1 MNKSKLLHYK
11 RKGLPRHSAAKK
23 GLPRRSAAKTGAI
36 LPLVMVA
43 IVLLLAMG
51 TGLLSLGWH
60 SRVYAIRSNTDIEAR
75 CAVDAGFTKALL
87 QMNRKLAIKPWN
99 DSNLPAGTNEE
110 LPNCDAIYSYAVTT
124 NSHSVWDEDEHGIG
138 ASPTGYYVHS
148 RGQSDQAVRSAL
160 GTLGLKALFDHAI
173 FVQGDLSL
181 KAGTTVDGYN
191 SSDPSITDV
200 ELRIGTNSTDL
211 HSVILNMGVT
221 VDGDVL
227 IGPGGV
233 AGDVVQ
239 NLGATVNGGTYNI
252 AETLP
257 IEPVTAPVL
266 SPMGKISIHG
276 GTQVIGP
283 ADSGRYSTIS
293 IKRAAD
299 AGVLAVDGGDVV
311 LHVTGAIDLGQD
323 CEIAIRP
330 DATLVLYL
338 DGDLRAANN
347 AGINNQN
354 NQIPGTFRL
363 YGTGSDQRLTL
374 MAKSETLGAVYA
386 PNADVTIMAM
396 GDVRGAVTA
405 RNFTMNA
412 GGNFY
417 YDEALRETAIDD
429 DHVRFTITKW
439 VEW

>member
-1 MNKSKLLHYK
+1 M
-11 RKGLPRHSAAKK
+11 
-23 GLPRRSAAKTGAI
+23 
-36 LPLVMVA
+36 PLVMVA

-60 SRVYAIRSNTDIEAR
+60 SRVYAIRSNADIEAR
-75 CAVDAGFTKALL
+75 CAVDAGFTKALF
-87 QMNRKLAIKPWN
+87 QMNQKLKVKPWN
-99 DSNLPAGTNEE
+99 DSNLPARTDEQ
-110 LPNCDAIYSYAVTT
+110 LLNCDAVYSYAVTT
-124 NSHSVWDEDEHGIG
+124 NAHSVWDEDEHGIG
-138 ASPTGYYVHS
+138 SSPTGYYVHS
-148 RGQSDQAVRSAL
+148 RGQSGQAVRRAM
-160 GTLGLKALFDHAI
+160 GTLGLGGLFEHAI

-181 KAGTTVDGYN
+181 KAGTTIDGYN

-200 ELRIGTNSTDL
+200 ELQIGTNSTDL

-239 NLGATVNGGTYNI
+239 NLGATVSGGTYNI
-252 AETLP
+252 AESLP
-257 IEPVTAPVL
+257 IDPVTAPL
-266 SPMGKISIHG
+266 LTAKGKISIHG
-276 GTQVIGP
+276 ATLVIGP
-283 ADSGRYSTIS
+283 ADSGRYTTIS
-293 IKRAAD
+293 LKRAAD

-311 LHVTGAIDLGQD
+311 LHVTGAVDLGQD
-323 CEIAIRP
+323 CEIIIRP
-330 DATLVLYL
+330 DATLTLYL
-338 DGDLRAANN
+338 DGDFQAGNN

-354 NQIPGTFRL
+354 NQVPGTFRL
-363 YGTGSDQRLTL
+363 YGTGQDQRLTI
-374 MAKSETLGAVYA
+374 MAKSETLGAIYA
-386 PNADVTIMAM
+386 PNADVTVMAL

-405 RNFTMNA
+405 RNFVMNA